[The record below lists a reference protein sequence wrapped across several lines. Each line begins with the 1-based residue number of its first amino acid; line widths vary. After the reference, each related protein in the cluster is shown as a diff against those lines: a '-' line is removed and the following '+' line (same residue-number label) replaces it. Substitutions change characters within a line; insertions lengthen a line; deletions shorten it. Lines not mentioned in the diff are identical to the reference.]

1 MRIVLTVAIALLCF
15 LPSAKADD
23 KKEEKRTIEIFMQ
36 QKERK
41 DGSIKFY
48 MWVKDEDAEVIGS
61 APDIG
66 VGYSFGK
73 VGAVYLES
81 DNIGNAMFLV
91 HPCTHKKAGPYTR
104 IEFGGSRPNDI
115 HIYLPKD
122 NKGSVRVSSIKYSP
136 SKPTTEDDE

>member
-1 MRIVLTVAIALLCF
+1 MRIASLALALLC
-15 LPSAKADD
+15 LVPAARAED
-23 KKEEKRTIEIFMQ
+23 KEEKRTIEIYMQ
-36 QKERK
+36 QKGRK
-41 DGSIKFY
+41 DGDTKFY

-73 VGAVYLES
+73 GAAVYLES
-81 DNIGNAMFLV
+81 NKIGNAMFFV
-91 HPCTHKKAGPYTR
+91 HPSTHKKAGTVTR

-122 NKGSVRVSSIKYSP
+122 AKGSVKVSSIPYRAPKAEV
-136 SKPTTEDDE
+136 EDDD